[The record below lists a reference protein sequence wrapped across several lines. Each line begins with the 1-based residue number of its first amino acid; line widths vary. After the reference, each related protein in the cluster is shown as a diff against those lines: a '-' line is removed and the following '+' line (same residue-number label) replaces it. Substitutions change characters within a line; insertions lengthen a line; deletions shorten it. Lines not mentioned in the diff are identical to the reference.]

1 MKRYTFLLFSL
12 FFKTVFSQAPALDY
26 YNAPVKIPMLL
37 SGNFGELRSNHFHS
51 GIDIKTNGQNG
62 VPVYPAADGEVS
74 RIYISPGGFGL
85 ALYIDHPNGST
96 TVYGHLQKLRDDLAA
111 FARSEQYEKESFAVD
126 LLVPKGKFKVRRNE
140 IVAYSGNSGSSG
152 GPHLHFEIRET
163 GTQQPLNPLLFQFNI
178 TDKMPPSILSVM
190 LYPLSED
197 AHISGKPYAQRF
209 ETVFYDGAYHLKNN
223 PVITVFGEVGFGLQS
238 LDYLDGS
245 WSKCGVYEIGL
256 SVDGKPIYTFRMDKL
271 SFDETRYLN
280 SHIDYEHFQKHN
292 RRLHKNWVEPGNK
305 LNNYPVLEN
314 QGKAMLDDG
323 KIHEVSYLVKDVKG
337 NSSRLTFKVQSKPA
351 KISQPEKEE
360 ILVPFNKSYSLD
372 KTGLEASFKAGS
384 FYSDLRLDYQEK
396 PSNNLYYS
404 SIFKLHSNEVP
415 VHDYFRLKLKAV
427 KLPNELQE
435 KALIASIDEKT
446 GKKWALGGNYE
457 NGWVEANVRQLG
469 SFAIAVDTVAP
480 TITPVNIKNKTILT
494 DKNKIS
500 FKIADDFS
508 GIESYRGEINGKW
521 VLFEYDA
528 KNRLL
533 EYHFD
538 PQRMEFNKKQ
548 HLKLVVSDAK
558 NNRTTYEASFF
569 R

>member
-1 MKRYTFLLFSL
+1 MKRYTFLLFTL

-26 YNAPVKIPMLL
+26 YSAPVKIPMLL

-96 TVYGHLQKLRDDLAA
+96 SVYGHLQKLRDDLAA
-111 FARSEQYEKESFAVD
+111 FAKSAQYEKESFAVD

-163 GTQQPLNPLLFQFNI
+163 STQQPLNPLLYQFNI

-190 LYPLSED
+190 LYPLSAD
-197 AHISGKPYAQRF
+197 AHINGKSHAQRF
-209 ETVFYDGAYHLKNN
+209 ETVFYNGAFHLKNN
-223 PVITVFGEVGFGLQS
+223 PVITVFGKVGFGLQA

-256 SVDGKPIYTFRMDKL
+256 SVDGKQIYTFRMDKL

-280 SHIDYEHFQKHN
+280 SHIDYGHFQKYN
-292 RRLHKNWVEPGNK
+292 RRLHKNWIEPGNK

-337 NSSRLTFKVQSKPA
+337 NSSRLTFKVQSKPT
-351 KISQPEKEE
+351 KISQPEKEG
-360 ILVPFNKSYSLD
+360 ILIPFNKSYSLE
-372 KTGLEASFKAGS
+372 KAGLEASFKPGS

-404 SIFKLHSNEVP
+404 SIFKLHNNEVP

-427 KLPNELQE
+427 KLPNELQD
-435 KALIASIDEKT
+435 KALIAAIDEKT

-457 NGWVEANVRQLG
+457 NGWVAANIRQLG
-469 SFAIAVDTVAP
+469 SFAIAVDTIAP

-500 FKIADDFS
+500 FKIGDDFS
-508 GIESYRGEINGKW
+508 GIESYRGEINGNW

-533 EYHFD
+533 EYYFD

-548 HLKLVVSDAK
+548 HFKLVVSDAK
-558 NNRTTYEASFF
+558 NNRATYEASFY